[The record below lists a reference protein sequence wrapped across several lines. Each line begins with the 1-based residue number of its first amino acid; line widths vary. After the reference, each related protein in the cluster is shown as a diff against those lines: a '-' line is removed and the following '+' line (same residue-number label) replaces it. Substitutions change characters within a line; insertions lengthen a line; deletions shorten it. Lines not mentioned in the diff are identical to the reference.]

1 MNGLQVIRTVTDS
14 ISFDQMLR
22 LDLERTGAGIIEQR
36 NIDPKQISNGSS
48 AAESL
53 PCSVPAHIADKLNEI
68 PNPDRNGLILLWSY
82 QIYKIY
88 SGREAGMMDF
98 LNHLYSLG
106 EIQYS
111 TVVKKSRKQEADES
125 DFTITLEKLNLPI
138 ARPESMSNTND
149 SEYERLRRFVS
160 QCMLPSMAVFQQRWA
175 TTILNKN
182 VNFTLLALNLLKG
195 TREVSLVNQSG

>member
-22 LDLERTGAGIIEQR
+22 LDLERTGAGSVEQR

-48 AAESL
+48 AAEGL
-53 PCSVPAHIADKLNEI
+53 PCSVPAQIADKLNSI

-82 QIYKIY
+82 QIHKIY
-88 SGREAGMMDF
+88 SGRESGMMDF
-98 LNHLYSLG
+98 LKHLYSLG

-111 TVVKKSRKQEADES
+111 TMVKKTRKQEAEES
-125 DFTITLEKLNLPI
+125 DFTITLEKLNLPL

-149 SEYERLRRFVS
+149 SEYERLRRFIS

-195 TREVSLVNQSG
+195 TREVSLIERYV

>member
-14 ISFDQMLR
+14 ISFDQMFR
-22 LDLERTGAGIIEQR
+22 LDLERIGAGSIEQR
-36 NIDPKQISNGSS
+36 NIDPKQISNGSNTT
-48 AAESL
+48 EGL

-68 PNPDRNGLILLWSY
+68 PNPDRNGLVLLWSY
-82 QIYKIY
+82 QIHKIY
-88 SGREAGMMDF
+88 SGREEGMMDF
-98 LNHLYSLG
+98 LKHLYSLG
-106 EIQYS
+106 DIQYS
-111 TVVKKSRKQEADES
+111 TVLKKTRRQDVNEM
-125 DFTITLEKLNLPI
+125 DFTITPEKLNLPI

-182 VNFTLLALNLLKG
+182 VNFTLLALNLFKG
-195 TREVSLVNQSG
+195 TREISLVNQSG